1 MNAAERLDTE
11 LLEHEAR
18 RIGLV
23 LKPLQFA
30 LFRRYY
36 QELCT
41 WNARL
46 NLTTIVDW
54 EAVQV
59 QHFLDSLTCVLALP
73 DSARNAPY
81 AIVDIGSGAGFPGI
95 PLKIALPHI
104 TLALVESVQKKAA
117 FLTHLVE
124 VLGLQDVRIYSRRA
138 EEVAH
143 FPECRE
149 RFDLAVSRA
158 VAPLPVVAE
167 YCLPFVRKGGRM
179 IAMKGRDVQ
188 DEIRAGAPAVAL
200 LGGQLREVL
209 PVHLPTLDAPRH
221 LVVVDKVS
229 PSPPRYPRRPG
240 LPTKRPLLG

>member
-1 MNAAERLDTE
+1 MNAERLDTD
-11 LLEHEAR
+11 LLDNETR

-23 LKPLQFA
+23 LEPRQLA

-36 QELCT
+36 QELCA

-59 QHFLDSLTCVLALP
+59 QHFLDSLTCLLVLP
-73 DSARNAPY
+73 ETARTDPY
-81 AIVDIGSGAGFPGI
+81 TIVDIGSGAGFPGI

-104 TLALVESVQKKAA
+104 ALALVESVQKKAA

-124 VLGLQDVRIYSRRA
+124 VLRLQDVRVYPRRA
-138 EEVAH
+138 EEAAH

-149 RFDLAVSRA
+149 QFDLAVSRA

-167 YCLPFVRKGGRM
+167 YCLPFVRMGGLM
-179 IAMKGRDVQ
+179 IAMKGRDVE
-188 DEIRAGAPAVAL
+188 DEIRAGARAVAL
-200 LGGQLREVL
+200 LGGQLREVRPVRL
-209 PVHLPTLDAPRH
+209 PGLDAPRH
-221 LVVVDKVS
+221 LVVVEKAS
-229 PSPPRYPRRPG
+229 PTPPQYPRRPG
-240 LPTKRPLLG
+240 LPSKRPLQG